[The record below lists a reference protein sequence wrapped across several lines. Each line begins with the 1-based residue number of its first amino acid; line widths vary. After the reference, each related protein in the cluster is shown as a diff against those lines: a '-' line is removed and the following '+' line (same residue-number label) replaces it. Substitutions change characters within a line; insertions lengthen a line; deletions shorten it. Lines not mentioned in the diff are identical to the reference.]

1 MIRHLSYTQKRFFFQ
16 QIQVSPRTLV
26 ISPRASF
33 RVLEIVWNW
42 LNPHGVVMKG
52 FNVIQYMLQVLSVC
66 HLWHVCGMFYVYMR
80 GQVSVVEQIE
90 EGISLALEKMF
101 RYGYYFS
108 LHFCCRL
115 KNDFALALCI
125 AWLDVGSKHIVPCM
139 SISLLVRLIHF
150 NFCSGGHIGKL
161 LVKMAAES
169 L

>member
-66 HLWHVCGMFYVYMR
+66 HLWHVCGMFYMCMR

-108 LHFCCRL
+108 WHFCCGLKKWFYPRNVYRGRRL
-115 KNDFALALCI
+115 QTHRTVHVYLTPRSSHPFQ
-125 AWLDVGSKHIVPCM
+125 
-139 SISLLVRLIHF
+139 LLQRWPHW
-150 NFCSGGHIGKL
+150 
-161 LVKMAAES
+161 
-169 L
+169 